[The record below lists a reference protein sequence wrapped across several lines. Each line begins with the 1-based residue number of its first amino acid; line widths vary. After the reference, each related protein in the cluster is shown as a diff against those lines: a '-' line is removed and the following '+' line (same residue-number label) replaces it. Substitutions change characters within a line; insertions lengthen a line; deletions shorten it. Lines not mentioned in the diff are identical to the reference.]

1 MEELID
7 KTAQVPATVF
17 ITGESGTGK
26 ELVARQIHK
35 LSPIAHKPFVTV
47 NIAAIPDEL
56 IETTLFGHER
66 GAFTGAHH
74 THYGKF
80 ELANGGTIF
89 LDEIGELKYDLQVKL
104 LRAIQEN
111 TIERVGGTKSI
122 HVEVRLISATH
133 RNLEEMIKQGTFRED
148 LYYRL
153 NVVPIHLPPLRERK
167 EDIPGF
173 VKLFLKRYGKRFNRP
188 IKQVSDAAMDILKAY
203 HWPGNI
209 RELENLI
216 ERLVAIHDKDALTE
230 RDIPIEYQVYEL
242 EALKE
247 RGEEDLIKAA
257 SDAFERNFI
266 LNVLEKENWN
276 QTKTAERLGIHRKTL
291 EYKVKKLNLGTII
304 EARR

>member
-1 MEELID
+1 MTKIHPNAMESL
-7 KTAQVPATVF
+7 
-17 ITGESGTGK
+17 GK
-26 ELVARQIHK
+26 
-35 LSPIAHKPFVTV
+35 
-47 NIAAIPDEL
+47 
-56 IETTLFGHER
+56 
-66 GAFTGAHH
+66 
-74 THYGKF
+74 
-80 ELANGGTIF
+80 
-89 LDEIGELKYDLQVKL
+89 
-104 LRAIQEN
+104 
-111 TIERVGGTKSI
+111 
-122 HVEVRLISATH
+122 
-133 RNLEEMIKQGTFRED
+133 
-148 LYYRL
+148 
-153 NVVPIHLPPLRERK
+153 
-167 EDIPGF
+167 
-173 VKLFLKRYGKRFNRP
+173 
-188 IKQVSDAAMDILKAY
+188 Y